1 MRDYVGCILHMI
13 PDLTPWHLRPLD
25 VNDSLCFLSTLLLTP
40 RKEIRDKSHDIAPRG
55 EGNVCSV
62 EFNLLYRVSS
72 FTLYTSTPADCF
84 FFFT

>member
-1 MRDYVGCILHMI
+1 MRDYVGCILRMV

-25 VNDSLCFLSTLLLTP
+25 VSRLCKRTLNQMLTSNAYFHRVLQP
-40 RKEIRDKSHDIAPRG
+40 IRDSQHTMTPRG

-72 FTLYTSTPADCF
+72 LFVLVTAP
-84 FFFT
+84 